1 MTSHDTARTTA
12 HQRKRIRRSH
22 APSRVQ
28 AHALGVSV
36 ATVATWR
43 RRTDVADR
51 SSRPHRSHKALP
63 PEAASLLGWL
73 RKDWLLDLD
82 TVWLALRQT
91 VFPQL
96 SRSAVYRELVRLQV
110 HRLRLLRPH
119 PARPH
124 GRFRACPPGFLHI
137 DTFAL
142 PRLGGQRRSLC
153 VAIDRATRLMTM
165 QVASARDMASA
176 VAFLAHC
183 QRFYPFRLYRVLT
196 DNGREFTLRG
206 YRGRSGARTT
216 TVHPFTQACRRG
228 RMRHSLTKAY
238 HPWTNGLVERTGGT
252 IKAETVS
259 RWHFESTAM
268 LDAALYGFERYFNEH
283 RPYKVMG
290 GKTPAQLTQAWD
302 HQSPKRF
309 LRQPIGSFTTW

>member
-1 MTSHDTARTTA
+1 MTYHDNARTTT
-12 HQRKRIRRSH
+12 HQRKRIRSSR
-22 APSRVQ
+22 APYRVQ
-28 AHALGVSV
+28 AKALGISI
-36 ATVATWR
+36 ATVAKWR
-43 RRTDVADR
+43 RRSDPTDR
-51 SSRPHRSHKALP
+51 SSRPHRSQKALP
-63 PEAASLLGWL
+63 PEAAPLLSWL

-96 SRSAVYRELVRLQV
+96 SRSAVYRELIRLQL
-110 HRLRLLRPH
+110 HRLRLLRPR
-119 PARPH
+119 PNQPH
-124 GRFRACPPGFLHI
+124 GRFHACPPGFLHI

-142 PRLGGQRRSLC
+142 PRLGGPRRYLF

-165 QVASARDMASA
+165 QVATARDMASA

-206 YRGRSGARTT
+206 YRGRNGVRTT
-216 TVHPFTQACRRG
+216 KVHPFTQHCRQG
-228 RMRHSLTKAY
+228 HIRHSLTKAY

-252 IKAETVS
+252 IKAETVY
-259 RWHFESTAM
+259 RWHFDSTAM

-290 GKTPAQLTQAWD
+290 GKTPAQLTHEWY
-302 HQSPKRF
+302 HRSPKRF
-309 LRQPIGSFTTW
+309 LRQPVGAFTTW